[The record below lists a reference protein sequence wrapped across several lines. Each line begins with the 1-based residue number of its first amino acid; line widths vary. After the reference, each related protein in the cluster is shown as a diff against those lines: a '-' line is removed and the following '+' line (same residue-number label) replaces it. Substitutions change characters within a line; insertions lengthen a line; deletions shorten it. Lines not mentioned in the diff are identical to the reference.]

1 MYENHLKTMD
11 KMIPNYWQIKN
22 IDILKNRNDFT
33 FEQKERIIHGYVETT
48 NLKGIFNSTHL
59 TSFNVAKKFD
69 DLIIEVL
76 KVMDNAQKEIYFATR
91 YHDQHVSTRVFKKLV
106 KVLQSTYLMVTQNRL
121 VWKTGLLL

>member
-1 MYENHLKTMD
+1 
-11 KMIPNYWQIKN
+11 MIF
-22 IDILKNRNDFT
+22 LLNRKRELSMN
-33 FEQKERIIHGYVETT
+33 RYVETT

-59 TSFNVAKKFD
+59 TSINVAKKFD

-91 YHDQHVSTRVFKKLV
+91 YHDQHVSSRVFEKLV
-106 KVLQSTYLMVTQNRL
+106 KVLQSTYLMVTPNRL

>member
-1 MYENHLKTMD
+1 
-11 KMIPNYWQIKN
+11 MIF
-22 IDILKNRNDFT
+22 LLNRKRELSMN
-33 FEQKERIIHGYVETT
+33 RYVETT

-59 TSFNVAKKFD
+59 TSINVAKKFD

-91 YHDQHVSTRVFKKLV
+91 YHDQHVSSRVFDKLV
-106 KVLQSTYLMVTQNRL
+106 KVLQSTYLMVTPNRL